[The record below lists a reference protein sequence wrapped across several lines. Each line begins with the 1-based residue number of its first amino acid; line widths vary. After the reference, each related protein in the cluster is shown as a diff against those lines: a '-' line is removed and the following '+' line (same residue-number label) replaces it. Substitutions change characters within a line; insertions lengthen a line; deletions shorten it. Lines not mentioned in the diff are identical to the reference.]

1 MIKSTGARGRA
12 PQKPFDIFGIM
23 LKMIHNV
30 LQHRHRP
37 GPYIMASNDSPGIP
51 RPLASPE
58 AGSPG
63 FLTQR
68 DPKARLDLAVKIL
81 IPLAL
86 LILVI
91 LAVQCGSLQAYLDL
105 LHSRTYTAFLP
116 ALGAVYTLLML
127 LLQGLRTVLW
137 AIYRSYP
144 LSATP
149 LPSLTVV
156 IPAYNEGRMVAMA
169 LHSVAQADYP
179 RTLLEIICVDDGSTD
194 DTWEYI
200 KVARERFPHLIS
212 TIRFPDN
219 RGKKAAL
226 YAGFKNARGEVLVTV
241 DSDSVIEPG
250 ALRHL
255 VAPLQEDDSIGAV
268 AGNVKVYN
276 RHQSLMGKMQGVR
289 FVNLDFLRAS
299 QSLYKTVICTPGSLS
314 AYRRAALWPNLDAW
328 LNQTFLRAP
337 CHHSEDRA
345 LTNFILKSGYYSY
358 YQRSAV
364 VYTLVPESYAGVCRM
379 YLRWERGNV
388 RESCVMLGYLFT
400 RYRRRY
406 RVLPIVEC
414 LLSQMEGPLACL
426 FFTLL
431 LFSIAVYPPI
441 LFKLLMLLGLMS
453 TCGFIYYLCL
463 ERDLEFVYGVI
474 YSYYAFFFL
483 QWVFPYAFLTVRD
496 RRWLTR

>member
-1 MIKSTGARGRA
+1 MSSIEPR
-12 PQKPFDIFGIM
+12 
-23 LKMIHNV
+23 V
-30 LQHRHRP
+30 
-37 GPYIMASNDSPGIP
+37 IP
-51 RPLASPE
+51 RPWPVPSSFSRRLLAPRRH
-58 AGSPG
+58 AV
-63 FLTQR
+63 
-68 DPKARLDLAVKIL
+68 RLDLAVKIL
-81 IPLAL
+81 IPLVLLVLVVLAL
-86 LILVI
+86 R
-91 LAVQCGSLQAYLDL
+91 CGSFRVYLELLQ
-105 LHSRTYTAFLP
+105 SQTYTAWLS
-116 ALGAVYTLLML
+116 ALGAGYTLLML
-127 LLQGLRTVLW
+127 ILQGLRTVLW
-137 AIYRSYP
+137 ACYRPYP
-144 LSATP
+144 LSAAL

-156 IPAYNEGRMVAMA
+156 IPAYNEGKMVEMA

-179 RTLLEIICVDDGSTD
+179 AAQLEIICVDDGSTD
-194 DTWEYI
+194 DTWDYI
-200 KVARERFPHLIS
+200 EQARERFPGLIK
-212 TIRFPDN
+212 TIRFPHN

-226 YAGFKNARGEVLVTV
+226 YAGFKNGRGDVLVTV

-255 VAPLQEDDSIGAV
+255 VAPLQEDASIGAV

-276 RHQSLMGKMQGVR
+276 RHQSFMGKMQGVR

-314 AYRRAALWPNLDAW
+314 AYRRAALWPNLSAW
-328 LNQTFLRAP
+328 LNQTFLKAP

-364 VYTLVPESYAGVCRM
+364 VYTLVPETYAGVCRM

-400 RYRRRY
+400 RYRRKH
-406 RVLPIVEC
+406 RVMPIVEC
-414 LLSQMEGPLACL
+414 LLTQMEGPLSC
-426 FFTLL
+426 FFFALL
-431 LFSIAVYPPI
+431 LCSLIVYPAI
-441 LFKLLMLLGLMS
+441 LFKLLMLLGIMS
-453 TCGFIYYLCL
+453 TFGLIYYLCL

-483 QWVFPYAFLTVRD
+483 QWIFPYAFFTVRN